1 MNERQR
7 VAWLVA
13 VGLQSMGDRGVD
25 VIDGE
30 TVEAILSAA
39 GSEHRTLAATAIQQ
53 IAEGSV

>member
-30 TVEAILSAA
+30 AIEAILAVA
-39 GSEHRTLAATAIQQ
+39 GSEHASEAAQAIQQ
-53 IAEGSV
+53 LTGAA